1 MKKLIVAALVAF
13 PIWAHADAA
22 TDTAHVQ
29 FEQVLSSV
37 GESQQAFAPR
47 INRLIGWSAGAM
59 RTLSDAEKLDKL
71 IAANWDWAQQTSPEN
86 ATFIGYAGQN
96 ARWSDLSLE
105 NITRI
110 QSLETKFLAAL
121 KSIDADELSADQRL
135 NLRLLLQQTE
145 QTVAGHAFPEHLM
158 PVNQMFGIQMWV
170 ASVLGAQPLF
180 TAQDRE
186 DYLAR
191 LQGIPVLFA
200 QMKSLLQKGV
210 EAGVTPPRITLA
222 KVPQQFLD
230 LAPEEGRESPLLQS
244 FARLPS
250 SMSEE
255 ERTAF
260 EQKAL
265 NLYATE
271 VRPAVLAAYLY
282 VRDEYVPN
290 SVRATGLSNLP
301 NGKAWYAHAARGF
314 TTTDMTPAE
323 IHTVGLAEVKRIR
336 IEIESL
342 MAEVGFKGTIPA
354 FVAKTKKDPQW
365 YYTDKDTFLRDYR
378 ALGKKVD
385 ALLPRVFRTF
395 AALPYGVEEV
405 PEFRAKGS
413 PAAYYLPGSAEFGRP
428 GVFYVNTVR
437 MADSPS
443 YEMEALLLHEA
454 VPGHHFQ
461 IALAQEIQDV
471 PEFRKNS
478 FFTAYIEGWGL
489 YAESLGPEL
498 GLYADPYSRF
508 GALTFEIWRA
518 IRLVVDTGMHTMG
531 WSREQAIEYF
541 SENTG
546 RSRDRIEAEVDRYLV
561 MPGQALAYK
570 IGQLK
575 IRELRTRAEDALG
588 EEFDVRAFHEVVLGS
603 GSVPLSVLE
612 ALVDEWIAQMKTAE
626 VEA

>member
-1 MKKLIVAALVAF
+1 MKKLIVAAIAAF
-13 PIWAHADAA
+13 PLWVHADATSEA
-22 TDTAHVQ
+22 AHVQ
-29 FEQVLSSV
+29 FGQILGQV
-37 GESQQAFAPR
+37 GGTQQAFSPR
-47 INRLIGWSAGAM
+47 INRLIGWSGSGM
-59 RTLSDAEKLDKL
+59 RQLSAAEKLEQL
-71 IAANWDWAQQTSPEN
+71 IAAHWDWSQLISPEN

-96 ARWSDLSLE
+96 GRWSDLSLE
-105 NITRI
+105 NLRRTEA
-110 QSLETKFLAAL
+110 LESQFLQVL
-121 KSIDADELSADQRL
+121 QSIDESQLSRDQRL
-135 NLRLLLQQTE
+135 NLLLLRQQTAHD
-145 QTVAGHAFPEHLM
+145 VAGHAFPDELM
-158 PVNQMFGIQMWV
+158 PVNQMFGLQTWV

-180 TAQDRE
+180 TAQDRA
-186 DYLAR
+186 DFMAR
-191 LQGIPVLFA
+191 LQGIPALLT
-200 QMKSLLQKGV
+200 QMKELLQRGL

-222 KVPQQFLD
+222 KVPQQFLE
-230 LAPEEGRESPLLQS
+230 LAPEDGRKSPLLQS
-244 FARLPS
+244 FARLPAGIS
-250 SMSEE
+250 DAD
-255 ERTAF
+255 RAAF
-260 EQKAL
+260 ESRAL
-265 NLYATE
+265 KLYAEE

-282 VRDEYVPN
+282 VRDEYLPK

-301 NGKAWYAHAARGF
+301 DGKAWYAHEARGY
-314 TTTDMTPAE
+314 TTTDMTPKE
-323 IHTVGLAEVKRIR
+323 IHEVGLAEVKRIR
-336 IEIESL
+336 GEIEAL

-354 FVAKTKKDPQW
+354 FVAKTKKDPKW
-365 YYTDKDTFLRDYR
+365 YYTDKDEFVRDYR
-378 ALGKKVD
+378 ALGKLVD
-385 ALLPRVFRTF
+385 ARLPRVFRTF
-395 AALPYGVEEV
+395 AALPYGIEEV

-428 GVFYVNTVR
+428 GVFYVNTAR

-461 IALAQEIQDV
+461 IALAQEIRDV

-498 GLYADPYSRF
+498 GLYNDPYSRF

-531 WSREQAIEYF
+531 WSREQAITYF
-541 SENTG
+541 AENTG

-575 IRELRTRAEDALG
+575 IRELRTRAEEALG
-588 EEFDVRAFHEVVLGS
+588 EGFDVRSFHDVVLGS

-612 ALVDEWIAQMKTAE
+612 SLVDEWIAQMQTTE
-626 VEA
+626 VDA

>member
-1 MKKLIVAALVAF
+1 MKKLIVVALAAL
-13 PIWAHADAA
+13 PLWAQADATSEA
-22 TDTAHVQ
+22 AHVQ
-29 FEQVLSSV
+29 FEQVLAQV
-37 GESQQAFAPR
+37 GGTQQTISPR
-47 INRLIGWSAGAM
+47 INRLIGWTNSGMRKLSA
-59 RTLSDAEKLDKL
+59 AEKLEQLTAAYWDWSQL
-71 IAANWDWAQQTSPEN
+71 IAPEN

-96 ARWSDLSLE
+96 DRWSDLS
-105 NITRI
+105 IDSIRRQ
-110 QSLETKFLAAL
+110 QSLEKQFLQAL
-121 KSIDADELSADQRL
+121 NEIDGGELSRDQRL
-135 NLRLLLQQTE
+135 NLLLLQHQTE
-145 QTVAGHAFPEHLM
+145 HDVAGHDFPDELM

-180 TAQDRE
+180 TAQDRA
-186 DYLAR
+186 DFIAR
-191 LQGIPVLFA
+191 LQGLPALLT
-200 QMKSLLQKGV
+200 QMKALLSSGL

-230 LAPEEGRESPLLQS
+230 LAPEDGRKSPLLQS
-244 FARLPS
+244 FARLPAGIS
-250 SMSEE
+250 DAD
-255 ERTAF
+255 RVAF
-260 EQKAL
+260 EARAL
-265 NLYATE
+265 DLYASE
-271 VRPAVLAAYLY
+271 VRPAILAAYLY
-282 VRDEYVPN
+282 VRDEYVPK

-301 NGKAWYAHAARGF
+301 DGKAWYAHEARGY
-314 TTTDMTPAE
+314 TTTDMTPEE
-323 IHTVGLAEVKRIR
+323 IHAVGLSEVKRIR
-336 IEIESL
+336 GEIEDL

-354 FVAKTKKDPQW
+354 FVAKTKKDPKW
-365 YYTDKDTFLRDYR
+365 YYTDKQEFLRDYR
-378 ALGKKVD
+378 ALGKMVD
-385 ALLPRVFRTF
+385 ARLPRLFRTF
-395 AALPYGVEEV
+395 AALPYGIEEV

-413 PAAYYLPGSAEFGRP
+413 AAAYYLPGSAEFGRP
-428 GVFYVNTVR
+428 GVFYLNTVR

-461 IALAQEIQDV
+461 IALAQEIRDV

-498 GLYADPYSRF
+498 GLYNDPYSRF

-531 WSREQAIEYF
+531 WSREQAISYF
-541 SENTG
+541 AENTG

-575 IRELRTRAEDALG
+575 IRELRTRAEKALG
-588 EEFDVRAFHEVVLGS
+588 EDFDVRTFHEVVLGS

-612 ALVDEWIAQMKTAE
+612 SLVDEWIATMQTTE
-626 VEA
+626 VDA